1 MAAIK
6 ITQKVIIVHG
16 KSDPYDGRTVKIKM
30 VNGGYL
36 GAHFWYDKD
45 KRDVVSAYLYSHNS
59 IGCGNTWKI
68 KKQGNGYIFQIVKGH
83 HGTVPVHHY
92 LSCEAYFGK
101 DTRDNNACGR
111 SVYCAAHQ
119 WHGCAAVFSINKHGN
134 NKNQFTLKIL
144 KGNAHTPIGYNVA
157 VHSFYGK
164 DKRDATSTYVMA
176 HSHSTPAIFELI
188 DQ

>member
-45 KRDVVSAYLYSHNS
+45 KRDNVSAYLYSHNS

-101 DTRDNNACGR
+101 MLVVDLFI
-111 SVYCAAHQ
+111 VQH
-119 WHGCAAVFSINKHGN
+119 INGMDVL
-134 NKNQFTLKIL
+134 QYL
-144 KGNAHTPIGYNVA
+144 V
-157 VHSFYGK
+157 
-164 DKRDATSTYVMA
+164 
-176 HSHSTPAIFELI
+176 LI
-188 DQ
+188 NMVIIRINLH